1 MGRDRASLGD
11 KSETP
16 TQKEKGNEGASYGQ
30 EAVPQMNSA
39 ASKRMDPEQKAKLP
53 LNGSVCS
60 GAWECSGHAQPAHAH
75 SHTRQAG
82 TALSRPPDQSC
93 GRLLQ
98 SNQGCYNPFKGIL
111 PSGQLCSLAK
121 NILVKTS
128 SHPRK
133 LHKARPSTEN
143 QAEAGGVR
151 EGTPL
156 PSSTPQ
162 AATTKDNCGE
172 AAKPMAPSGSR
183 LTAYLWISHP
193 SPTHQDSFIK

>member
-1 MGRDRASLGD
+1 MQW
-11 KSETP
+11 T
-16 TQKEKGNEGASYGQ
+16 
-30 EAVPQMNSA
+30 
-39 ASKRMDPEQKAKLP
+39 
-53 LNGSVCS
+53 
-60 GAWECSGHAQPAHAH
+60 
-75 SHTRQAG
+75 G
-82 TALSRPPDQSC
+82 TASTRTLSRMASRNCSLQGPNQSC

-98 SNQGCYNPFKGIL
+98 SNQLISKGIL

-172 AAKPMAPSGSR
+172 AAEPMAPSGSR